1 MKSAEDYFDKMKELL
16 KHTNPELETVVDI
29 ALKQERIQNEKK
41 SQKILTMFQEKD
53 ELINELQT
61 KIEEM
66 NVSYICFIK
75 AYYIRL
81 NTCTNNSLDTYTLSF
96 VHMRLMGGCELI

>member
-16 KHTNPELETVVDI
+16 KRTNPELETVVDI
-29 ALKQERIQNEKK
+29 ALKQERVQNEKK

-53 ELINELQT
+53 ELINELQS

-66 NVSYICFIK
+66 NVSHIYLIK
-75 AYYIRL
+75 TYYIHW
-81 NTCTNNSLDTYTLSF
+81 NTVLPRDIL
-96 VHMRLMGGCELI
+96 H